1 MRRFYAPPDAFT
13 ENGVTLSVEETR
25 HLRNVL
31 RLKTGDTAQVF
42 DGEGREFLVEIGDVK
57 KSGAEMKIVNE
68 VAPSAPESDLDLTL
82 ATAVYKND
90 KLDLVVQKA
99 VELGVARIT
108 PIITFRSEATLRDAT
123 KRTER
128 WRKIAMEATK
138 QCERARVMLI
148 DEPLAF
154 EDFLKRVDSS
164 SRALMMFSEKGGGGI
179 PSSIADKKITA
190 LVGPKGGWE
199 DSEIESAE
207 RTGFVTIKL
216 GSRIMRAETAAI
228 TFAALL
234 QHRFGDL
241 G

>member
-1 MRRFYAPPDAFT
+1 
-13 ENGVTLSVEETR
+13 
-25 HLRNVL
+25 
-31 RLKTGDTAQVF
+31 
-42 DGEGREFLVEIGDVK
+42 
-57 KSGAEMKIVNE
+57 
-68 VAPSAPESDLDLTL
+68 
-82 ATAVYKND
+82 
-90 KLDLVVQKA
+90 
-99 VELGVARIT
+99 
-108 PIITFRSEATLRDAT
+108 
-123 KRTER
+123 
-128 WRKIAMEATK
+128 MEATK
-138 QCERARVMLI
+138 QCERARVMPI

-154 EDFLKRVDSS
+154 EEFLKRVEPS
-164 SRALMMFSEKGGGGI
+164 SRDLMMFSEKGGGGI